1 MSTSMHVGVNT
12 VADQRVSQR
21 LLYVCLE
28 RWHALPWFIGLAC
41 VGLSGCFSG
50 DYTHRMEE
58 TTKKLTQLGDIASV
72 IYGEASPVQDAAGT
86 ATGIRLRLPLIIDGS
101 AKSLLGS
108 DPAAQP
114 PFVQLPGLAYS
125 YEMQVG
131 GQPAYAYFAAVAS
144 GEKTAEVV
152 AQEVQAAV
160 NTTFSS
166 AVWSDVGLKTPDGGS
181 VKVKLL
187 SLTGAQ
193 KFGQDVQDGRFDLYL
208 VSSATRHVLIGWRA
222 PTVSGNSAN
231 FFENA
236 ARAMGS
242 VQGNI

>member
-1 MSTSMHVGVNT
+1 MPTSIHVGVNT
-12 VADQRVSQR
+12 VKDQSVSQR
-21 LLYVCLE
+21 FLYVRSE
-28 RWHALPWFIGLAC
+28 QWHALPWFVGLAC

-50 DYTHRMEE
+50 DYAHRMEE

-86 ATGIRLRLPLIIDGS
+86 PTGIQLRLPLIIDGN
-101 AKSLLGS
+101 AKPLPGS

-114 PFVQLPGLAYS
+114 PFVQLPGLAYD

-131 GQPAYAYFAAVAS
+131 GQPAYAYFAAVAG
-144 GEKTAEVV
+144 GEKTAEAV

-166 AVWSDVGLKTPDGGS
+166 AVWSDVDLKTPDGGS

-187 SLTGAQ
+187 SLTGSQ

-208 VSSATRHVLIGWRA
+208 VSSATHHVLIGWRA
-222 PTVSGNSAN
+222 PTTSGNSAN